1 MRINGTLGY
10 TDAYRNEMPRILIA
24 AGLVEASVPKIT
36 LRVSPPTLLVEADA
50 VVFYNIYLVNT
61 GSGMAGD
68 VNLSLPLPASFL
80 YVMDTAELSGGSRNL
95 LGSIYTW
102 NWTDVGP
109 GSRSFTDRKSTRLN
123 SSHVSIS
130 YAVFCLK
137 KKNKKAK

>member
-24 AGLVEASVPKIT
+24 SGLVEASVPKIT

-61 GSGMAGD
+61 GSGVAGD

-80 YVMDTAELSGGSRNL
+80 YVMDTAGISRGTRNL

-102 NWTDVGP
+102 HWTDVGP
-109 GSRSFTDRKSTRLN
+109 GSSTVTLELN
-123 SSHVSIS
+123 
-130 YAVFCLK
+130 AQPTAP
-137 KKNKKAK
+137 NGNP